1 MIEVLHTTLAF
12 VVAIALLVAVHEFG
26 HFLVARK
33 LGIKVEKFSIGF
45 GPALFSWR
53 SRDGEVLY
61 VIAAIPLGGYVKM
74 FGENPDEEGG
84 EARTTLSEAER
95 ARAFDV
101 QPVWKRA
108 AVAVAGPGFNF
119 LFAIVAYAMVG
130 WIGQNV
136 IPPVIGNVAP
146 ASLAERA
153 GMESGDRIL
162 KVDGSAMHSWSQI
175 EEALK
180 GVTGRDANFDLLREG
195 NEFQVTVH
203 VPTPAKDPWLI
214 NVADDLL
221 GMSPGLKIVIA
232 KVVPGS
238 PAEKSGIRS
247 GDVIRLLNGR
257 TYSDVGQ
264 LIEEIRAQGAQ
275 MLNVGIDR
283 DGTLL
288 DIRVQPEADAQGNVR
303 IGVMLA
309 AQAMLGEEVYRM
321 GPLTGAFYG
330 FERTWEMTALTVQV
344 VGKMLTA
351 AISPDNLGGPI
362 AIAQMAGKTAEL
374 GLVSFLTFL
383 ALISVNLAVLNLFP
397 VPVLDGGHLLYLG
410 LEKLRGR
417 PLSPKVMGFTQIVG
431 VALIVALMVFAFYND
446 LSRLDWSR

>member
-12 VVAIALLVAVHEFG
+12 VVAIALLVAIHEFG

-33 LGIKVEKFSIGF
+33 LGIKVEKFSVGF

-74 FGENPDEEGG
+74 FGENPDEEGS
-84 EARTTLSEAER
+84 EASQALSEAER
-95 ARAFDV
+95 ARAFNA

-108 AVAVAGPGFNF
+108 AVAAAGPGFNF

-146 ASLAERA
+146 ASLAERV

-162 KVDGSAMHSWSQI
+162 QVNETSVHSWSQV

-180 GVTGRDANFDLLREG
+180 AATGHDARFNLQRDGSDLQLIA
-195 NEFQVTVH
+195 H

-214 NVADDLL
+214 NVADELI
-221 GMSPGLKIVIA
+221 GISPSLKVVVS
-232 KVVPGS
+232 KVVPDS

-247 GDVIRLLNGR
+247 GDVIRQLNGR
-257 TYSDVGQ
+257 AYTDIGQ
-264 LIEEIRAQGAQ
+264 LIEEIRAQGTQ
-275 MLNVGIDR
+275 ELDIGVDR

-288 DIRVQPEADAQGNVR
+288 DIRVLPEADTQGNVR

-321 GPLTGAFYG
+321 GPLSGALYG
-330 FERTWEMTALTVQV
+330 FERTWEMTLLTVQV

-383 ALISVNLAVLNLFP
+383 ALISVNLGVLNLFP
-397 VPVLDGGHLLYLG
+397 VPVLDGGHLLYLA

-417 PLSPKVMGFTQIVG
+417 PLSPKVMGVTQIVG
-431 VALIVALMVFAFYND
+431 VVLIVALMIFAFYND
-446 LSRLDWSR
+446 LARLFRG